1 MELNR
6 EQIVKALE
14 CCVTQGVA
22 CRDCPHKYD
31 ARGARCYA
39 YLKQD
44 ALALIRELTEENERL
59 RAEAGNQSVLW
70 RQHFESIYETAKGT
84 VKADTVRKM
93 QIKFAMHFGT
103 YTGKD
108 TIKVSDLFKLLS
120 KFADEMLEGE

>member
-1 MELNR
+1 MELKM
-6 EQIVKALE
+6 EQIIKALE

-59 RAEAGNQSVLW
+59 RDSLTETEIP
-70 RQHFESIYETAKGT
+70 FEQALDRVKRLERKIESL
-84 VKADTVRKM
+84 KADTVREM
-93 QIKFAMHFGT
+93 QERFSMILDVGEEIATDRAVDFLDAIAKE
-103 YTGKD
+103 
-108 TIKVSDLFKLLS
+108 LLEEA
-120 KFADEMLEGE
+120 K